1 MDYTLLLTN
10 ALLWGGLLS
19 LTLGIIMTASFL
31 IAPDMWV
38 GDYPPDIKAKYG
50 EMGPRAKKFRPWIG
64 LLFFGALILF
74 VVFALVRLRVLV
86 DIPPGFLSNLWADF
100 LTAFI
105 VLFVFNLFDL
115 LVIDWLIFVIIQ
127 PAPIVLPGT
136 EGMAGYK
143 DYAFHF
149 RGFLIGTVFSL
160 VGALVL
166 ALSAAL
172 VLALLRLF

>member
-1 MDYTLLLTN
+1 MDYSLLITN
-10 ALLWGGLLS
+10 ALLWGSLLS
-19 LTLGIIMTASFL
+19 LTLGIIMIASFL

-38 GDYPPDIKAKYG
+38 GDYPPDIKEKYG
-50 EMGPRAKKFRPWIG
+50 AMSPRARKFRPWIG
-64 LLFFGALILF
+64 LLFFGALI
-74 VVFALVRLRVLV
+74 VIVIFALIRLRALM
-86 DIPPGFLSNLWADF
+86 DFPSAFLPALWADF
-100 LTAFI
+100 LTAFL

-115 LVIDWLIFVIIQ
+115 LIIDWLIFVLIQ

-136 EGMAGYK
+136 EGMAGYR

-149 RGFLIGTVFSL
+149 RGFLVGIVFSL

-172 VLALLRLF
+172 VAALLQLF